1 MNRPSNTALG
11 IEISSGHVAM
21 ALVRREKRRLILAKG
36 AMVRLP
42 EGVIADG
49 RLTDPSALAK
59 AIAQARCRC
68 LGLIGYPGQ
77 VGLAIPGHAVK
88 MHLLDMPDPLPPN
101 LRQFVTDEVGQFISI
116 PSEAVVIDYGPI
128 GPKHV
133 GRLLAGISDG
143 QFITQLL
150 RPCSRAVLNV
160 QVVEPPCLAV
170 LRALT
175 GHAKS
180 HAGNV
185 LVILVGR
192 HSMQL
197 CVFRAGQ
204 LDFVRTQVGL
214 QAWEDRQG
222 FLEHVLAQ
230 INEVIQFYSVES
242 TNTADHWYI
251 HIICQDKMVL
261 AEEALQERL
270 GSSQIQ
276 LEVLTAQQAGQ
287 IVQVD
292 CKDPAILNDTTPAAI
307 GVAMGLLVHSDDLPR
322 LNLLPAQIL
331 QVRQL
336 TRQLTLAALAVVVV
350 ILCMGLITMGLVRKI
365 RSIEEY
371 IAGRHAVAAH
381 GQTAQLVDQQRRLEE
396 QFRQVSRSQQALKQI
411 ASTHGRMDLAA
422 LLADVRLA
430 TPDTVAITRLTV
442 DTGQMFID
450 GYASDHGSIKIFIDR
465 LETCRQIGS
474 SSLASA
480 TAGQVNGN
488 SQVFYRINCTLR
500 QKET

>member
-21 ALVRREKRRLILAKG
+21 ALVRRENRRLILAKG
-36 AMVRLP
+36 ATVHLP

-49 RLTDPSALAK
+49 KLEDPSALAK
-59 AIAQARCRC
+59 AIGQARNRC
-68 LGLIGYPGQ
+68 LGLFGYPGQ
-77 VGLAIPGHAVK
+77 VGLAIPGHAAR
-88 MHLLDMPDPLPPN
+88 MHLLDIPDPLPPN
-101 LRQFVTDEVGQFISI
+101 LRQFVTDEIGQFISI
-116 PSEAVVIDYGPI
+116 PPEAVVIDYGPV
-128 GPKHV
+128 GPKGV

-143 QFITQLL
+143 QFITQLI
-150 RPCSRAVLNV
+150 RPCSRAALNV
-160 QVVEPPCLAV
+160 QVVEPTCLAV

-175 GHAKS
+175 GHARS
-180 HAGNV
+180 HPGNV

-204 LDFVRTQVGL
+204 LDFIRTQVGL
-214 QAWEDRQG
+214 QALEDKQR
-222 FLEHVLAQ
+222 FSEHVLAQ

-242 TNTADHWYI
+242 ANTTDDWHI
-251 HIICQDKMVL
+251 HIICQDKSVL
-261 AEEALQERL
+261 AHQALLDRA
-270 GSSQIQ
+270 GSSRMH

-331 QVRQL
+331 QIRQL
-336 TRQLTLAALAVVVV
+336 TRQLTLAGLGVAIV
-350 ILCMGLITMGLVRKI
+350 ILCMGLITIGLGRKI

-371 IAGRHAVAAH
+371 IAARHAAAPH
-381 GQTAQLVDQQRRLEE
+381 GQTPQLVDQRRRLEE
-396 QFRQVSRSQQALKQI
+396 QFQQVSSSQQALKQI
-411 ASTHGRMDLAA
+411 TSSHGHVDLAA
-422 LLADVRLA
+422 LLEEIRQT
-430 TPDTVAITRLTV
+430 TPGTVAISRLRV
-442 DTGQMFID
+442 DGGQMFID
-450 GYASDHGSIKIFIDR
+450 GYASDHGSIKIFIDK
-465 LETCRQIGS
+465 LATCRQIGS
-474 SSLASA
+474 TSLASA
-480 TAGQVNGN
+480 AAGQADGKNQLV
-488 SQVFYRINCTLR
+488 YRINCALR